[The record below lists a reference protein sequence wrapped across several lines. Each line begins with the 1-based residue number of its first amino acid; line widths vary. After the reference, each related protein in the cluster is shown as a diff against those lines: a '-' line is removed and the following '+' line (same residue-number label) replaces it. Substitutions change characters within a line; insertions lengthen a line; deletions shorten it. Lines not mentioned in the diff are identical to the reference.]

1 MSRKLLSSG
10 FDVAVLLAVLALAA
24 TVPAQADELFAF
36 SYSLP
41 GTGPTPMAVSASG
54 LFATTDLSGGSYTV
68 TGVSGTWNGVAI
80 TGIIAPGG
88 FDGNDNLLFP
98 TAPYLTFGGLSFA
111 VNGVGDD
118 GAGNVNVFFIEG
130 FGYTEFSPNVDVGQ
144 DFNISLVQAPIPE
157 PASVALLCTV
167 ILVVLFLARRRSSA
181 HKRVT

>member
-1 MSRKLLSSG
+1 MRRKLLSSG

-24 TVPAQADELFAF
+24 AVPAQADQLFAF

-54 LFATTDLSGGSYTV
+54 LFATTDLAGGSYTI

-80 TGIIAPGG
+80 TGIIAPNG
-88 FDGNDNLLFP
+88 FDGNDNLLFA
-98 TAPYLTFGGLSFA
+98 TAPHLTFDGLSFT
-111 VNGVGDD
+111 VNGPGDL
-118 GAGNVNVFFIEG
+118 GTGEVNVFFVTG
-130 FGYTEFSPNVDVGQ
+130 FGYTEISPNVGFGQ

-181 HKRVT
+181 HRRLT